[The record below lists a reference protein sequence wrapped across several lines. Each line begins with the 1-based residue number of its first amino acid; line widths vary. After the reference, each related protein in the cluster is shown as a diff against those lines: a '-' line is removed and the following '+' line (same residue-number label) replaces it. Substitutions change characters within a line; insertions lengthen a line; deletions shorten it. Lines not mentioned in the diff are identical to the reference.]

1 MHSEIEIS
9 NIFTLI
15 SKNIYKILIFTFLF
29 TVGNF
34 FIFYENKTK
43 IITRLDIVG
52 ANTETFVVYNSFNNI
67 INTFYRYANFNL
79 EGVNEDFYPN
89 FEVPSVSYEL
99 GNKNLTLDIYAQLE
113 GEINSKN
120 EQLYFNFNEISQYTS
135 ITYENI
141 LEGVSLDINYEIEIL
156 KKNFKKNIHK
166 INNDLIERYDNLLKI
181 KLTNLNDYLDSI
193 INLQNN
199 EVIYSNLIKIQ
210 KSSKNIPV
218 DQYLLKKLNIPIVS
232 ANFSNMSFG
241 ITSSNL
247 YLFILVNIS
256 IGLILILF
264 LLILFQLMKM
274 SKEPRNEKK

>member
-89 FEVPSVSYEL
+89 FEVPFVSYEL